1 MYMNVDEPPRVVIVT
16 SALPGEGKSTVAA
29 NLAAAIDSSG
39 EEVVLIDGDLR
50 RPTVATSFGLVEGVG
65 LSDVLA
71 GRIPLEDALQRSAD
85 HQNLRILGAGAIP
98 PNPSELLG
106 SKAMQQVLRKL
117 ATSALVV
124 VDAPPLLPVTD
135 AAILAASADGAFVVV
150 AAGKTL
156 DHQLGGAIEHLDA
169 VEAKTLG
176 VVLNRISRRAASQY
190 GGYYG
195 QAPGG
200 KRRAPSAKK

>member
-1 MYMNVDEPPRVVIVT
+1 M
-16 SALPGEGKSTVAA
+16 
-29 NLAAAIDSSG
+29 
-39 EEVVLIDGDLR
+39 
-50 RPTVATSFGLVEGVG
+50 G

-71 GRIPLEDALQRSAD
+71 GRIALDDALQQSAD
-85 HQNLRILGAGAIP
+85 HSNLRILGAGAIP

-106 SKAMQQVLRKL
+106 SKAMQQVLGKL

-135 AAILAASADGAFVVV
+135 AAVLAASADGAFVVV
-150 AAGKTL
+150 SAGKTL
-156 DHQLGGAIEHLDA
+156 DHQLEGALEHLDA

-176 VVLNRISRRAASQY
+176 VVLNRISRRTASQY

-195 QAPGG
+195 QAQPLGG
-200 KRRAPSAKK
+200 KRRAQSAKEVTRVRADLAQEPRAGGGRRR